1 MFVAGAYCTK
11 AAMVLLPPLELTACA
26 QALTKVIVYFAWW
39 LICCRTDQ
47 STQAFAHGC
56 KIEMRVCFAH
66 EQQSELS
73 RLLLAESTIIK
84 HQPTMSTVMLMLLL
98 L

>member
-1 MFVAGAYCTK
+1 M
-11 AAMVLLPPLELTACA
+11 E
-26 QALTKVIVYFAWW
+26 I
-39 LICCRTDQ
+39 
-47 STQAFAHGC
+47 
-56 KIEMRVCFAH
+56 RVCFAH

-98 L
+98 LL